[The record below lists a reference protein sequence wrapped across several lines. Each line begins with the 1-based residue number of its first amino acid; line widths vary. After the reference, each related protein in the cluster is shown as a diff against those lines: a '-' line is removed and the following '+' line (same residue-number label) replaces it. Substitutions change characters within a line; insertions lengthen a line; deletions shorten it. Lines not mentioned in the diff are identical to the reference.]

1 VLLSDGRESA
11 HAASESC
18 FSLILSLRV
27 RRLRCLWGVYANG
40 DVCDTAGYVRDRK
53 MKAKSR
59 VSSLQRGSSVL
70 PTFSVERGYIGLG
83 SMTGL

>member
-1 VLLSDGRESA
+1 
-11 HAASESC
+11 
-18 FSLILSLRV
+18 
-27 RRLRCLWGVYANG
+27 
-40 DVCDTAGYVRDRK
+40 

-83 SMTGL
+83 DMTGL